1 MNYAQLRAFHAVA
14 SQGSF
19 TKAAKAIH
27 VTQPTLSDHVGSL
40 EGRYGVKLFK
50 RQGRGVALTS
60 LGRALLELT
69 RRQFSLEAETE
80 QLLSSSIGMMSGQLR
95 VAADSPFLVLPLLE
109 TFSRRHPAI
118 KIYMT
123 FGNTE
128 TVLADLFELRADIGV
143 VAQRSDDGRLE
154 AIPYR
159 EDKLVLIVQRGHPW
173 SQRRSVALAE
183 IESERLIMREP
194 GSLTRSIFE
203 QAMNQHKVEAK
214 TVVQIGSREGVRE
227 AVAVGLGVGV
237 MPESEMGNDNRIH
250 PVTVRDASLKVTEYI
265 ACLKETR
272 PTPVVKAFFDIL
284 KESLEVIE
292 QEAVNTLA

>member
-1 MNYAQLRAFHAVA
+1 VA

-27 VTQPTLSDHVGSL
+27 VTQPTLSDHVRSL

-118 KIYMT
+118 KISMT

-250 PVTVRDASLKVTEYI
+250 PVTVRDASLKVIEYI

-292 QEAVNTLA
+292 QGRG